1 MEDTIKY
8 AVNVRIRTASRVTVV
23 RRIIVT
29 ATDQYEAQSEAMDY
43 IVGEYPTARQVTV
56 SNVEVLG

>member
-1 MEDTIKY
+1 MEDTVKY

-29 ATDQYEAQSEAMDY
+29 ATGEGEAVKDAMEY
-43 IVGEYPTARQVTV
+43 ITNEYPTARRVTAQ
-56 SNVEVLG
+56 NVEVLG